1 MKTILCYGDSNTW
14 GMNPETGGRYPKNVR
29 WTGVLQ
35 DMLGGSYDVI
45 AEGLCG
51 RTTVW
56 DDPISLECR
65 NGKSFLLT
73 CLASHRPVDILII
86 MLGTNDL
93 KHRFSLEAVDVA
105 KGVETLVNIASLSCT
120 GHEMKSPEILVIIPP
135 PTETTDDEDS
145 HSQGGKKKSLALA
158 RQFKRLL
165 EGKCHL
171 LDAGEIISSSKLDG
185 EHLDMESHRVLGE
198 AVFNIIGNIA
208 G

>member
-1 MKTILCYGDSNTW
+1 MKTVLCYGDSNTW
-14 GMNPETGGRYPKNVR
+14 GMNPENGSRYPKNVR

-35 DMLGGSYDVI
+35 NMLGDSYEVI

-65 NGKSFLLT
+65 NGKRFLLT
-73 CLASHRPVDILII
+73 CLASHKPVDILVI

-105 KGVETLVNIASLSCT
+105 KGVETLVKIASSSCA
-120 GHEMKSPEILVIIPP
+120 GPDMKSPEILVIIPP

-145 HSQGGKKKSLALA
+145 HSQGGREKSLGLS

-165 EGKCHL
+165 EDKCHL
-171 LDAGEIISSSKLDG
+171 LDAGSIISSSKLDG
-185 EHLDMESHRVLGE
+185 EHIDMQSHRILAE
-198 AVFNIIGNIA
+198 AVFEMIGDIA
-208 G
+208 K